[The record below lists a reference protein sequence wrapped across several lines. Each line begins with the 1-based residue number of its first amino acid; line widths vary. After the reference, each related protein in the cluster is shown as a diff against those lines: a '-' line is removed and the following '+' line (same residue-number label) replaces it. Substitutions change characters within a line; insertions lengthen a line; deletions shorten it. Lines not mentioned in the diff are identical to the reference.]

1 MARSLRPGR
10 GFELFGET
18 LLVGLLVA
26 VGSLG
31 VITAVPSVA
40 AGVAHLR
47 RHVAAGE
54 TRVARFASDWW
65 SAVRDLWAPG
75 LLLPLAAVVGLV
87 NTALT
92 ETGALPGAGPVRVVT
107 WLAVVTA
114 AVVVLRMAGS
124 WSDAE
129 GETTYEGRPGEVL
142 SRGRGRAWRE
152 ARGTSAGWLPAR
164 QHLSRAARTARAAR
178 AAARTARD
186 DLTGSVLLVVAMGL
200 AATLVWMLLPLVV
213 ITGGLICLAVVGV
226 EARLRERPAAE

>member
-31 VITAVPSVA
+31 LITAVPSVA

-47 RHVAAGE
+47 RHVAGGE

-65 SAVRDLWAPG
+65 SAVRDLW
-75 LLLPLAAVVGLV
+75 LLGVTLLAVVAVVAL
-87 NTALT
+87 NTVVT
-92 ETGALPGAGPVRVVT
+92 QSGALPGAGPVRLVT
-107 WLAVVTA
+107 WLAGAA
-114 AVVVLRMAGS
+114 AVVVHLRAAGA

-129 GETTYEGRPGEVL
+129 GETTSEGRPGEVL

-164 QHLSRAARTARAAR
+164 QHLSRAARTA
-178 AAARTARD
+178 TD
-186 DLTGSVLLVVAMGL
+186 DLAGSVLLVVAMGL

-226 EARLRERPAAE
+226 EARLRERPAAG

>member
-31 VITAVPSVA
+31 LITAVPSVA

-47 RHVAAGE
+47 RHVAGGE

-65 SAVRDLWAPG
+65 SAVRDLW
-75 LLLPLAAVVGLV
+75 LLGVTLLAVVAVVAL
-87 NTALT
+87 NTVVT
-92 ETGALPGAGPVRVVT
+92 QSGALPGAGPVRLVT
-107 WLAVVTA
+107 WLAGAA
-114 AVVVLRMAGS
+114 AVVVHLRAAGA

-129 GETTYEGRPGEVL
+129 GETTSEGRPGEVL

-164 QHLSRAARTARAAR
+164 QHLSWAARTAR

-186 DLTGSVLLVVAMGL
+186 DLTGSALLGVAMGL

-226 EARLRERPAAE
+226 EARLRERPAAG

>member
-47 RHVAAGE
+47 RHVAGGE

-129 GETTYEGRPGEVL
+129 GETTSEGRPGEVL

-164 QHLSRAARTARAAR
+164 QHLSRAARTA
-178 AAARTARD
+178 TD
-186 DLTGSVLLVVAMGL
+186 DLAGSVLLVVAMGL

-226 EARLRERPAAE
+226 EARLRERPAAG